1 MTNLNRVAMSLLIL
15 LGMPIGLL
23 QANTL
28 DAERALKHL
37 LADVDKMEAD
47 FSISAKMSPAT
58 HYTTQYGDTLDEIL
72 IKHVGKM
79 PIRKDILKR
88 VVVHANPNAFKRS
101 NPNWMF
107 SGRKLKLPD
116 ADDIRNLIFTDE
128 AKKKMLQGRNR
139 DDWIRYP

>member
-47 FSISAKMSPAT
+47 FSISAKSVP
-58 HYTTQYGDTLDEIL
+58 G
-72 IKHVGKM
+72 
-79 PIRKDILKR
+79 
-88 VVVHANPNAFKRS
+88 HALHNAV
-101 NPNWMF
+101 W
-107 SGRKLKLPD
+107 
-116 ADDIRNLIFTDE
+116 
-128 AKKKMLQGRNR
+128 
-139 DDWIRYP
+139 RYFG

>member
-47 FSISAKMSPAT
+47 FSISAKMSPAK

>member
-47 FSISAKMSPAT
+47 FSISAKSSPAT

-116 ADDIRNLIFTDE
+116 TDDIRNLIFTDE